1 MNAMNYQFWF
11 VTGSQPLYGPE
22 ILNQVR
28 DQAKHVV
35 QAMTDLPYAVLDRGV
50 VTDADAIRQVF
61 LAANAD
67 DACAGVIVWM
77 YTFSPAQR
85 WIAGLTVN
93 QRPLLHWHT
102 QFHREIPW
110 DTIDMDFMNLN
121 QAAHGDREFGFINT
135 RMKIPRKVVVGHW
148 QDVATKNRIGAWMR
162 VAAGF
167 HASHHLRLAR
177 FGDNMRHVAVTEGDK
192 VEAGIRLGW
201 TVEGFGVGDLAARVR
216 AVSDQAIDREME
228 RYQTRYVL
236 PERVRQDPR
245 QWAQVRGQARIE
257 SALRAFL
264 EEGQFSAFTT
274 TFEDLHGLDQ
284 LPGLAAQDLMA
295 EGYGFGAEGDWKTA
309 GLVRVLKVIAG
320 GQATSFM
327 EDYTYHLVPGQ
338 ERILGAHML
347 EVCPTIAAAP
357 PEIQV
362 HPLTIGGKS
371 DPARLVFDGRAGAAL
386 TASLIDLGHRF
397 RLVVNQVEAVAP
409 EHPMPNLPVGRV
421 LWRPYPSLTEAAE
434 AWIYAGGAH
443 HTVLSY
449 AISVEQLEDLAS
461 LLKVESIVIGE
472 RTSVAE
478 IRQQLQWGEQVW
490 R

>member
-77 YTFSPAQR
+77 HTFSPAQR